1 MTELNSNI
9 KITES
14 AQDYLAELLAKQEVE
29 GIGVRIFVEH
39 AGTPRAECCMSYCQ
53 PEEVDEDEFAHR
65 L

>member
-1 MTELNSNI
+1 MSELTSNI

-39 AGTPRAECCMSYCQ
+39 AGTPRAGAVCHTAR
-53 PEEVDEDEFAHR
+53 P
-65 L
+65 